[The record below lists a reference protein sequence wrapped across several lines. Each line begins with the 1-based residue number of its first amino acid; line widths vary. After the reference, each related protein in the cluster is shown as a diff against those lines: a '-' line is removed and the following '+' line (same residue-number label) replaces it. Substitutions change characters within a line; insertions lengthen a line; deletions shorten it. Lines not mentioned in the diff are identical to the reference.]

1 MDLTIKRVL
10 HWSQIIKRKLLT
22 SLYIAIKNICILT
35 TTYITKCVT
44 TTYSI
49 ESVISTY
56 GTECGVPTSYN
67 TEWIPTAYMVN
78 KIDNLKQPRGLTQ
91 DSGHGKL
98 VQLVFVSHMQYMTQ
112 FYCRISFARQYIC
125 HFVNIRFIMDNAS
138 LQSYNAI
145 LTYLSKLT

>member
-67 TEWIPTAYMVN
+67 TE
-78 KIDNLKQPRGLTQ
+78 
-91 DSGHGKL
+91 
-98 VQLVFVSHMQYMTQ
+98 
-112 FYCRISFARQYIC
+112 
-125 HFVNIRFIMDNAS
+125 
-138 LQSYNAI
+138 
-145 LTYLSKLT
+145 